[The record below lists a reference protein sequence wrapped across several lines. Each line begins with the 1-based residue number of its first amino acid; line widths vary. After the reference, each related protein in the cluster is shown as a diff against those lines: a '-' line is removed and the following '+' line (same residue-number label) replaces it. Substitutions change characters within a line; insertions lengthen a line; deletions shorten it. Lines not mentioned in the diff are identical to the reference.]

1 MGAMLRPNNAAF
13 CLACWRVT
21 VTLRRRFKWD
31 EIAAFK
37 GYLL

>member
-1 MGAMLRPNNAAF
+1 MGAMLRPNRTAF
-13 CLACWRVT
+13 CFACWRVM
-21 VTLRRRFKWD
+21 VTLRRRFKRD